1 MEITVTPR
9 AVLGSRLGVIARDD
23 AVDVKLPADAAATGE
38 GDKEDKEEGLVS
50 EGVNDVVD

>member
-23 AVDVKLPADAAATGE
+23 VVDVKLPADAVATGE
-38 GDKEDKEEGLVS
+38 GDKEDKEEGVVS
-50 EGVNDVVD
+50 EGVNDEVD

>member
-23 AVDVKLPADAAATGE
+23 VVDVKLPADAAATGE
-38 GDKEDKEEGLVS
+38 GDKEDKGEGVVS
-50 EGVNDVVD
+50 EGVNDEVD